1 MRWRS
6 ERGSVAVELALVAPA
21 FALFL
26 VFIIFGGRVA
36 FSHQVVNSVAA
47 DAARAAS
54 ISRTES
60 AAKTAAAQVAR
71 TGLTGQI
78 SCVSTGVVVNT
89 AGFRRPVGTPASVTV
104 TVTCDVKA
112 ADLGMPIIESIRVE
126 SMMSSP
132 IDSYRE
138 RR

>member
-1 MRWRS
+1 MQWRD
-6 ERGSVAVELALVAPA
+6 ERGSVAVELVLWAPA

-26 VFIIFGGRVA
+26 VAIIFGGRVA

-54 ISRTES
+54 ISRTEA

-71 TGLTGQI
+71 TGLTGQV

-89 AGFRRPVGTPASVTV
+89 SGFRLPVGTPATVTV
-104 TVTCDVKA
+104 TVSCDVKA
-112 ADLGMPIIESIRVE
+112 ADLGVPFIESIRVE
-126 SMMSSP
+126 STMSSP
-132 IDSYRE
+132 IDTYRT

>member
-1 MRWRS
+1 MARRS

-36 FSHQVVNSVAA
+36 FSHQVVNAVAA

-54 ISRTES
+54 ISRTEE
-60 AAKTAAAQVAR
+60 AAKTAAAQVAH

-89 AGFRRPVGTPASVTV
+89 SGFRLPVGTPASVTV
-104 TVTCDVKA
+104 TVSCDVKA
-112 ADLGMPIIESIRVE
+112 ADLGMPFISSIRVE
-126 SMMSSP
+126 STMSSP
-132 IDSYRE
+132 IDTYRE
-138 RR
+138 RK